1 MLEAIANAYI
11 ADLKV
16 HERQITQRMQWAQ
29 IARIEKLES
38 ALRAARGR
46 LHINP
51 SFSLKAN

>member
-11 ADLKV
+11 ADLRV
-16 HERQITQRMQWAQ
+16 HERQINQRMQWAQ

-46 LHINP
+46 LHLNP
-51 SFSLKAN
+51 NFSLKAN